1 MNKQNFA
8 LQQGKLE
15 KQQEKLEKQEKER
28 EKKSKFVRK
37 SLELLLSHA
46 TTEKDFKVLAYS
58 ISDYSRQGYD
68 VINFVGRYH
77 EAYKRWKRINKK

>member
-1 MNKQNFA
+1 MKQENFVKKK
-8 LQQGKLE
+8 GKLTKQKE
-15 KQQEKLEKQEKER
+15 KVKH
-28 EKKSKFVRK
+28 SKFVRK

-68 VINFVGRYH
+68 VVSFVGRYH
-77 EAYKRWKRINKK
+77 EAYKRWKRINEGKE